1 MALGDEMV
9 GGDDN
14 NSDSKVPRSAVEL
27 VVELDTLN
35 DALRSQDH
43 LL

>member
-1 MALGDEMV
+1 MV